1 MLSCRRIIKKI
12 EVQPTDRLKVMY
24 DLMKGLEQKEM
35 GPCGGFTLIKKIE
48 VQPTDRL
55 KVMYDLM
62 KGLEQKEMGPCGGF
76 TLMYSCMCDYHG
88 LTYRDEVAWVS
99 SPRNGYT

>member
-1 MLSCRRIIKKI
+1 MLSCRRI
-12 EVQPTDRLKVMY
+12 
-24 DLMKGLEQKEM
+24 
-35 GPCGGFTLIKKIE
+35 IKKIE

-99 SPRNGYT
+99 RTVQEMVTRKVCVNEDDRRCYGQCC

>member
-1 MLSCRRIIKKI
+1 MLSCRRI
-12 EVQPTDRLKVMY
+12 
-24 DLMKGLEQKEM
+24 
-35 GPCGGFTLIKKIE
+35 IKKIE

-99 SPRNGYT
+99 SPRNGYTYSMC